1 MIASMS
7 LTRRRHSRAWIV
19 AAAILVALAILP
31 YLQTLG
37 YNFVCYD
44 DEFYVV
50 ENPHVRPGVT
60 MPGIAWAFTT
70 SSGGNWHP
78 LTWVSHMLDTSVWGL
93 KPAGHHFTNL
103 MLHAANTLLL

>member
-1 MIASMS
+1 MS
-7 LTRRRHSRAWIV
+7 LTRRRHSRAWIA

-37 YNFVCYD
+37 HDFVCYD

-78 LTWVSHMLDTSVWGL
+78 LTWVSHMLDTSCGV
-93 KPAGHHFTNL
+93 
-103 MLHAANTLLL
+103 